1 MRDDNLTTET
11 LISLEGLDTYHYL
24 MDRKKV
30 DKIDGKGL
38 STNDFSNNYKAK
50 LDGIES
56 GAEVN
61 VQADWNQTIDTAD
74 DFIKNKPTLITYT
87 LTQDETDGH
96 ILTFTPS
103 SGTVTTITIP
113 DNDHTYSNLNEFSN
127 EDTKFI
133 TNAVNDLVN
142 YYKKSETYTQ
152 AEVNSLISTIPKFKI
167 EVVDSLLIP
176 SPSTSTI
183 YLLLNTSTTTQNL
196 YTEYIYIIPETG
208 DPFFEKLG
216 EQTIDLDNYYT
227 KSEVNALLD
236 DKVNIVDIGTA
247 ASKGV
252 DTSISDGST
261 SPNLPTSEAV
271 AAFVEGK
278 GYVTTDNDTTYSLS
292 PDTVNNKITLTP
304 SSGNPESITVPYA
317 TNAGNAATVNGKT
330 VETSVPANAVFTDT
344 TYSNATQS
352 ADGLMS
358 SIDKTK
364 LDGIATGAEVNQ
376 NSFSNVKVGDSIIEA
391 DDKTDTLELVAGS
404 NVQITPDATNDKVT
418 ISATDTT
425 YSDATQSVAGLMSS
439 TDKTKLDG
447 IATGAEVNQNAFSN
461 VKIGDTIVEADS
473 KTDTL
478 EFVAGSNI
486 TITPDADTD
495 KITITA
501 TDTTYSNATQSVS
514 GLMSSTDK
522 TKLDSVET
530 GAEVNQNSFSN
541 VKIGSI
547 VLEADSKTDTVEL
560 IAGTNITLTP
570 DATNDSVTIIA
581 TDTTYSD
588 ATTSTSGLMS
598 GADKTKLDGIAT
610 GAEVNQNAFSSIDV
624 TQGTETTNISAD
636 AKTDKL
642 TFVAGSNVTLTPD
655 ATNDKIT
662 IAATDTTY
670 SDATT
675 SASGLMSATDKTKLN
690 GVATGAEVNQNAF
703 SNVKIGNVT
712 IEADAKTDTLELIA
726 GSNVSLTT
734 DAANDK
740 ITITATD
747 TTYSNATQSTAGLM
761 SATDKTK
768 LDGIATGATAN
779 TGTVTS
785 VATGAG
791 LVGGTITGSGTI
803 KANLKSETASTL
815 EAADMGSTADR
826 QYAVGVDKNGK
837 LSVNIPWSNSG
848 GTVTSVKVGSTS
860 YNPSS
865 GVVSL
870 PAYPTTLPASDTT
883 DSYSSTGTTPV
894 SGKAVNAAL
903 QTLDVSGDSTVAANK
918 TIASWSETDGKVNI
932 TTQNISITKSQVSD
946 FPTLGN
952 ASGKNYTTS
961 VTKDSTDLVTSGAV
975 WSAIDNL
982 PEPMVFKGS
991 LGTGGTITALPVD
1004 GTASI
1009 GDTYKVITAG
1019 TYASKAAKIGD
1030 TFVCLTKTS
1039 SANTWELIPSGDE
1052 PNGTVTSVGVS
1063 NGGGL
1068 SVSGSPITT
1077 SGTITISHAD
1087 TSSQASVNNS
1097 GRTYIQ
1103 DITLDGYGH
1112 VTGIASATETVTNTD
1127 RYVNSASFANDDTN
1141 SNVKMTLTRAG
1152 SDSATVTANI
1162 PKVSS
1167 SSAGVVPKGA
1177 AVSSQSTSTKFLRED
1192 GSWAAP
1198 SYIANTDRYV
1208 NSAGFAY
1215 DSTNDNVK
1223 MTLTRAGS
1231 DTATVTGNIPK
1242 ISSSTAGV
1250 VPKGAAVSSQSQS
1263 TKFLR
1268 EDGSWA
1274 APSYT
1279 TNTNTTYTIATG
1291 DSNGQ
1296 IKVTPSSGSAYNVS
1310 VKGLGNAAYATVG
1323 GTVVKANRGS
1333 SMSTSTT
1340 GCWTSMCNSGQTGS
1354 PTLPTASKWWH
1365 VLSMDWSDD
1374 AKNWVS
1380 QLAVAT
1386 QDGSGVWWRKNDAS
1400 GTDVSSSTWH
1410 RLAEGDADGN
1420 ATNANKVNNL
1430 TVQTAVPANAV
1441 FTDTDTKVT
1450 SVGNHYAPTEDAN
1463 AKLSADASSS
1473 TAATWNSTSLVT
1485 GVDIKRDAKG
1495 HVVGVA
1501 VDSIKM
1507 PANPNTNTTYTFAN
1521 GTNGFT
1527 VTPSGGSAQTV
1538 TVTPSITN
1546 NVTGSGTSGY
1556 IAKFNGANTITNG
1569 PAFGSAT
1576 NTWLR
1581 NDGAWAT
1588 PPDTNTWRGIQD
1600 NLTSSTNTTE
1610 SLSAKQGYLLAN
1622 GSARDSTK
1630 VAKTGD
1636 NMTGGLNISHSA
1648 GGNYNEGLRL
1658 NKAASNSSATLV
1670 IGGTSG
1676 STTGISDG
1684 AFWIGAVS
1692 TSRKLWITHN
1702 SSTDGQTFFYSSSS
1716 TDKSPS
1722 LQLGGE
1728 LKIGGNS
1735 GPRMQY
1741 NATNKCI
1748 DFVFA

>member
-1 MRDDNLTTET
+1 MANDNLTTT
-11 LISLEGLDTYHYL
+11 LISLEGLDTYNQYVE
-24 MDRKKV
+24 KKFVSLTFDEYDVLPLTKTTDGVSYFIKDKNVIYKNGISYGTDPSILDDYVTKTALDAEGFLKEETDPTVPSWAKASTKPSYTKDEIGLGNV
-30 DKIDGKGL
+30 DNTADADKNVSYADTAGDA
-38 STNDFSNNYKAK
+38 STVNSHTVASDVP
-50 LDGIES
+50 S
-56 GAEVN
+56 GAVF
-61 VQADWNQTIDTAD
+61 TDT
-74 DFIKNKPTLITYT
+74 TYT
-87 LTQDETDGH
+87 LTQSSVDGH

-103 SGTVTTITIP
+103 SGTAVSITIP
-113 DNDHTYSNLNEFSN
+113 DNDTTYNNLNQFSN

-152 AEVNSLISTIPKFKI
+152 SEISQLISTIPKFKI
-167 EVVDSLLIP
+167 EVVDSLLIDT
-176 SPSTSTI
+176 PSTSTI
-183 YLLLNTSTTTQNL
+183 YLLRNSGSESQNL
-196 YTEYIYIIPETG
+196 YTEYIYYIPETG

-216 EQTIDLDNYYT
+216 EQRIDLSGYYT
-227 KSEVNALLD
+227 SAQVDALLD
-236 DKVNIVDIGTA
+236 EKVNTTDIGTA
-247 ASKGV
+247 ACKGV

-261 SPNLPTSEAV
+261 SINLPTSEAV

-278 GYVTTDNDTTYSLS
+278 GYVITDTTYSLS
-292 PDTVNNKITLTP
+292 ADTENNTIVLSP
-304 SSGNPESITVPYA
+304 SSGYAESITVPYA
-317 TNAGNAATVNGKT
+317 TNAGNAATVNNKT

-344 TYSNATQS
+344 TYENATTT
-352 ADGLMS
+352 AAGLMS
-358 SIDKTK
+358 SDDKTK
-364 LDGIATGAEVNQ
+364 LNGIATGAQVNQ
-376 NSFSNVKVGDSIIEA
+376 NAFSIIKVGDINVASDSA
-391 DDKTDTLELVAGS
+391 TDTLELVAGT
-404 NVQITPDATNDKVT
+404 NITLTPDATNDKVT
-418 ISATDTT
+418 MTATDTYRPVKVNGAEKLATATSSGLVDFVDGTNTTVAFDSTGNKISYSVPIVSKDNAGVAPKGTQVTSQSQSTKFLREDGTWATPSYTTNTNTT
-425 YSDATQSVAGLMSS
+425 YTFENGTNSFKVTPSGGSAQTVTVTPSIPNATTSTSGLMSD

-461 VKIGDTIVEADS
+461 VKV
-473 KTDTL
+473 
-478 EFVAGSNI
+478 
-486 TITPDADTD
+486 
-495 KITITA
+495 
-501 TDTTYSNATQSVS
+501 
-514 GLMSSTDK
+514 
-522 TKLDSVET
+522 
-530 GAEVNQNSFSN
+530 
-541 VKIGSI
+541 GSI
-547 VLEADSKTDTVEL
+547 VLEADSKTDTFEL
-560 IAGTNITLTP
+560 VGGANITLTP
-570 DATNDSVTIIA
+570 DATGDKVTIIA
-581 TDTTYSD
+581 TDTTYSN

-598 GADKTKLDGIAT
+598 GGDKTKLDGIAT

-624 TQGTETTNISAD
+624 TQGTEITNISAD

-642 TFVAGSNVTLTPD
+642 TIVAGSNVTLTPD
-655 ATNDKIT
+655 TTNDKIT
-662 IAATDTTY
+662 ITAKDTTY

-675 SASGLMSATDKTKLN
+675 SASGLMSASDKTKLN

-703 SNVKIGNVT
+703 SNIKIGSTT
-712 IEADAKTDTLELIA
+712 IEADAKTDTLELVA
-726 GSNVSLTT
+726 GSNVSFTT

-747 TTYSNATQSTAGLM
+747 TTYNNATQSAAGLM
-761 SATDKTK
+761 SSTDKTK

-779 TGTVTS
+779 TGTVTKVS
-785 VATGAG
+785 TGVG
-791 LVGGTITGSGTI
+791 LTGGDVTTTGTI

-815 EAADMGSTADR
+815 EAAAKGSTADR
-826 QYAVGVDKNGK
+826 EYAVGVDKNGK

-848 GTVTSVKVGSTS
+848 GTVTSVKVGTTS

-883 DSYSSTGTTPV
+883 DTYSSTGTVPV

-903 QTLDVSGDSTVAANK
+903 GTLDVTGESSIGAGK

-946 FPTLGN
+946 FPNLGT
-952 ASGKNYTTS
+952 ASAKNYITS
-961 VTKDSTDLVTSGAV
+961 VTQNSGDLVTSGAV

-982 PEPMVFKGS
+982 PEPMIFKGS
-991 LGTGGTITALPVD
+991 LGTGGTITTLP
-1004 GTASI
+1004 TAATANI
-1009 GDTYKVITAG
+1009 GHTYKVITAG
-1019 TYASKAAKIGD
+1019 TYASQVAKVGD
-1030 TFVCLTKTS
+1030 TFIS
-1039 SANTWELIPSGDE
+1039 DGSAWVLIPSGDE
-1052 PNGTVTSVGVS
+1052 PSGTVTSVDVS

-1068 SVSGSPITT
+1068 SVSGSPVTT

-1103 DITLDGYGH
+1103 DITLDTYGH

-1152 SDSATVTANI
+1152 SDTATVTANI

-1177 AVSSQSTSTKFLRED
+1177 AVSSQSISTKFLRED

-1242 ISSSTAGV
+1242 VSSSGAGV

-1279 TNTNTTYTIATG
+1279 TNTNTTYTIASG

-1296 IKVTPSSGSAYNVS
+1296 IKVTPSSGSAYNVN
-1310 VKGLGNAAYATVG
+1310 VTGVIL
-1323 GTVVKANRGS
+1323 ANRGS
-1333 SMSTSTT
+1333 SMSTSTA
-1340 GCWTSMCNSGQTGS
+1340 GCWTSMCNSGQAGS
-1354 PTLPTASKWWH
+1354 PTLPTTGKWWH
-1365 VLSMDWSDD
+1365 ILSMDWSGND
-1374 AKNWVS
+1374 AKNWIS

-1386 QDGSGVWWRKNDAS
+1386 QDGNGVWWRRNEAS

-1430 TVQTAVPANAV
+1430 TVQTAVPANAK

-1450 SVGNHYAPTEDAN
+1450 AVGNHYAPAEDTSAV
-1463 AKLSADASSS
+1463 LSADASSS

-1507 PANPNTNTTYTFAN
+1507 PANPNTNTTYAFAN

-1527 VTPSGGSAQTV
+1527 VTPSGGTAQTV

-1576 NTWLR
+1576 TTFLLNNGTW
-1581 NDGAWAT
+1581 
-1588 PPDTNTWRGIQD
+1588 
-1600 NLTSSTNTTE
+1600 STVVLPVNPTTKPT
-1610 SLSAKQGYLLAN
+1610 AV
-1622 GSARDSTK
+1622 GS
-1630 VAKTGD
+1630 
-1636 NMTGGLNISHSA
+1636 M
-1648 GGNYNEGLRL
+1648 
-1658 NKAASNSSATLV
+1658 
-1670 IGGTSG
+1670 
-1676 STTGISDG
+1676 
-1684 AFWIGAVS
+1684 WIE
-1692 TSRKLWITHN
+1692 T
-1702 SSTDGQTFFYSSSS
+1702 
-1716 TDKSPS
+1716 
-1722 LQLGGE
+1722 
-1728 LKIGGNS
+1728 
-1735 GPRMQY
+1735 
-1741 NATNKCI
+1741 
-1748 DFVFA
+1748 